1 MGEIKWIGGIVLWVN
16 HHNYYQ
22 NIRNDIS
29 LFCLPFSSFL
39 LQPVACECQ
48 ETEALMRQ
56 RQRPLRSWGAV
67 VPPRVLLLCRSWG
80 ACVPRRPQRLC
91 QLESWL
97 LVGLTMLDR
106 LCGRGQTKCNTPL
119 MLATSAFGRISP
131 MTLLC
136 DVPVKVQTGHSMAQW
151 RGMHGS
157 VPCAF
162 CHADTHYP
170 VM

>member
-1 MGEIKWIGGIVLWVN
+1 MGLYMKLFEKVTWKKN
-16 HHNYYQ
+16 H
-22 NIRNDIS
+22 
-29 LFCLPFSSFL
+29 CWT
-39 LQPVACECQ
+39 CQ
-48 ETEALMRQ
+48 TYWLSRVDHCVKTCT
-56 RQRPLRSWGAV
+56 AV
-67 VPPRVLLLCRSWG
+67 THWNLPPRVLLLCRSWG

-97 LVGLTMLDR
+97 LVGLNMLDR

-119 MLATSAFGRISP
+119 MLATSAFGRISQ

-136 DVPVKVQTGHSMAQW
+136 NVPVKVQTGHSMAQW